1 MAYILLRWLSQQV
14 EEILLFTESDVF
26 YLFSQL
32 YAREKKHMRLEL
44 LSITKAYPGCVA
56 NDGVSLKVAP
66 GEIHALLGENGAG
79 KSTLM
84 KIIYGVIKPDS
95 GQMIWNDRE
104 VAISGPA
111 HARQLGMGMVF
122 QHFSLFETLSVAEN
136 IALYLTPAEYG
147 TLAQLRERI
156 LAVGEEYG
164 LAINPDRLVHTLSVG
179 EQQRVEIIRCLL
191 QDIQLLILD
200 EPTAV
205 LTPPEVQQL
214 ISTLKKLAQKGCSIL
229 FISHKLHEV
238 NALCDRATILRGGK
252 VTGSCIPAETSAND
266 MARLMLGDELELQ
279 DSMPGG
285 QAGSALLTLKDVE
298 LKPRNNFAIHLRNIN
313 LTLHSGEIVGLAGVA
328 GNGQDELVEL
338 INGELKADGGKLSL
352 QTTDIGSF
360 GVQQRRKLGLATVP
374 ADRIGRGTVAG
385 MSLTEN
391 NLLTSYITQGTKSG
405 LVNWNKIRE
414 RTSRIIDDFK
424 VKTPSLETAARS
436 LSGGNL
442 QKFIIGR
449 EIHQN
454 PQVLVCFH
462 PTWGVDVGAANL
474 IHQQLIRL
482 RDAGAAILVIT
493 EDLDELYLLSDRLG
507 AICGGRLSPV
517 QPKAEVPLAQLG
529 QWMTGA
535 FDDGLMTSEVHHAH

>member
-1 MAYILLRWLSQQV
+1 
-14 EEILLFTESDVF
+14 
-26 YLFSQL
+26 
-32 YAREKKHMRLEL
+32 MRLEL

-104 VAISGPA
+104 VAIPGPA

-313 LTLHSGEIVGLAGVA
+313 LTLHGGEIVGLAGVA

-424 VKTPSLETAARS
+424 VKTPSPETAARS

-535 FDDGLMTSEVHHAH
+535 FDDGLITSEVHHAH

>member
-1 MAYILLRWLSQQV
+1 
-14 EEILLFTESDVF
+14 
-26 YLFSQL
+26 
-32 YAREKKHMRLEL
+32 MRLEL

-535 FDDGLMTSEVHHAH
+535 FDDGLITSEVHHAH

>member
-1 MAYILLRWLSQQV
+1 
-14 EEILLFTESDVF
+14 
-26 YLFSQL
+26 
-32 YAREKKHMRLEL
+32 MRLEL

-95 GQMIWNDRE
+95 GQMIWNDKE

-352 QTTDIGSF
+352 QITDIGDF

-391 NLLTSYITQGTKSG
+391 NLLTSYITQGTRSG
-405 LVNWNKIRE
+405 LVDWNKIRE

-424 VKTPSLETAARS
+424 VKTPSPETAARS

-535 FDDGLMTSEVHHAH
+535 FDDGLISSEAHHAH

>member
-1 MAYILLRWLSQQV
+1 
-14 EEILLFTESDVF
+14 
-26 YLFSQL
+26 
-32 YAREKKHMRLEL
+32 MRLEL

-136 IALYLTPAEYG
+136 IALYLSPAEYG

-214 ISTLKKLAQKGCSIL
+214 ISTLKRLAQKGCSIL

-517 QPKAEVPLAQLG
+517 QTKAEVPLAQLG

-535 FDDGLMTSEVHHAH
+535 FDDSLMTSEAHHAH

>member
-1 MAYILLRWLSQQV
+1 
-14 EEILLFTESDVF
+14 
-26 YLFSQL
+26 
-32 YAREKKHMRLEL
+32 MRLEL

-535 FDDGLMTSEVHHAH
+535 FDDGLITSEAHHAH

>member
-1 MAYILLRWLSQQV
+1 
-14 EEILLFTESDVF
+14 
-26 YLFSQL
+26 
-32 YAREKKHMRLEL
+32 MRLEL

-266 MARLMLGDELELQ
+266 MARLMLGGELELQ

>member
-1 MAYILLRWLSQQV
+1 
-14 EEILLFTESDVF
+14 
-26 YLFSQL
+26 
-32 YAREKKHMRLEL
+32 MRLEL
-44 LSITKAYPGCVA
+44 LSVTKAYPGCIA
-56 NDGVSLKVAP
+56 NNAVSLKVAP

-84 KIIYGVIKPDS
+84 KIIYGVVKPDS
-95 GQMIWNDRE
+95 GQMMWNDKE
-104 VAISGPA
+104 VKITGPA

-122 QHFSLFETLSVAEN
+122 QHFSLFETLTVTEN
-136 IALYLTPAEYG
+136 IALYLMPAEYG
-147 TLAQLRERI
+147 TIARLRERI
-156 LAVGEEYG
+156 IAVGEEYG

-205 LTPPEVQQL
+205 LTPPEVEQL
-214 ISTLKKLAQKGCSIL
+214 IIVLKKLARKGCSIL

-252 VTGSCIPAETSAND
+252 VTGSCIPAETSASQ

-279 DSMPGG
+279 DTMP
-285 QAGSALLTLKDVE
+285 AGNAGKTLLTIQAIDV
-298 LKPRNNFAIHLRNIN
+298 KPQDTFGIHLRDIN
-313 LTLHSGEIVGLAGVA
+313 LELRSGEIVGLAGVA
-328 GNGQDELVEL
+328 GNGQDELVDL
-338 INGELKADGGKLSL
+338 INGEIFPDTGRLILEAADITRASVHYRRMHG
-352 QTTDIGSF
+352 IG
-360 GVQQRRKLGLATVP
+360 TVP
-374 ADRIGRGTVAG
+374 ADRIGRGAVGNMTLA
-385 MSLTEN
+385 EN
-391 NLLTSYITQGTKSG
+391 NLLTGYVTHGVKSG
-405 LVNWNKIRE
+405 WVSWHHIRTRAAE
-414 RTSRIIDDFK
+414 IITRYK
-424 VKTPSLETAARS
+424 VKATGTEASARS

-449 EIHQN
+449 EIMQN
-454 PQVLVCFH
+454 PKVLICFH

-474 IHQQLIRL
+474 IHQQLIGL

-493 EDLDELYLLSDRLG
+493 EDLDELYLLADRLG

-517 QPKAEVPLAQLG
+517 DTKAQVPLARLG

-535 FDDGLMTSEVHHAH
+535 FDTANTAEAHHAH

>member
-1 MAYILLRWLSQQV
+1 
-14 EEILLFTESDVF
+14 
-26 YLFSQL
+26 
-32 YAREKKHMRLEL
+32 MRLEL

>member
-1 MAYILLRWLSQQV
+1 
-14 EEILLFTESDVF
+14 
-26 YLFSQL
+26 
-32 YAREKKHMRLEL
+32 MRLEL

-95 GQMIWNDRE
+95 GQMIWNDKE

-164 LAINPDRLVHTLSVG
+164 LATNPDRLVHTLSVG

-352 QTTDIGSF
+352 QITDIGDF

-391 NLLTSYITQGTKSG
+391 NLLTSYITQGTRSG
-405 LVNWNKIRE
+405 LVDWNKIRE

-424 VKTPSLETAARS
+424 VKTPSPETAARS

-535 FDDGLMTSEVHHAH
+535 FDDGLISSEAHHAH